1 MFDALQS
8 GTLLKQYV
16 YVAIIFIQL
25 FQYCYGGQF
34 IMDRSEE
41 VGEEFYS
48 DDKDFLI
55 VIAKAQQPFVFRA
68 QFYEANIEF
77 VAFVVNS
84 SYSLLTVL
92 QNFV

>member
-8 GTLLKQYV
+8 GIILKQYV

-25 FQYCYGGQF
+25 FQYCYVGQF
-34 IMDRSEE
+34 IMDRSEA

-48 DDKDFLI
+48 DKDFWI
-55 VIAKAQQPFVFRA
+55 IIAKAQQPFIIRA

-77 VAFVVNS
+77 VTFVVNS